1 MNSRISVRGCSNSGD
16 TIVNK
21 NRKRAVCVH
30 FGKTSLVYQQRTS
43 SSINELFCSSANES
57 RQQDYLEIVSF
68 DQTNLNKH
76 YSSSHCPSNCN

>member
-16 TIVNK
+16 TTVNK
-21 NRKRAVCVH
+21 NRTRLLCTCRQNIACVPR
-30 FGKTSLVYQQRTS
+30 RTS
-43 SSINELFCSSANES
+43 SSLNGLFCSSANES

-76 YSSSHCPSNCN
+76 YSSSHCPSNYN